1 MKWLENERKIWV
13 GMGGKNGAESGLKLE
28 KIKRPEMVPNWAYI
42 GSKMG
47 PNWAC
52 MWAGEGLACGR
63 LREKKIGPKNWLG
76 WVPYGALPKFQKKF
90 AKRWGRCGHV
100 AAECSGVAGALP
112 AFAQEGCRPFVHS
125 PGIPAISFLK
135 LQIKGLG
142 FR

>member
-63 LREKKIGPKNWLG
+63 LMEKKIGPKNWLV
-76 WVPYGALPKFQKKF
+76 WVPHGALPKFQKKC
-90 AKRWGRCGHV
+90 KKVGG
-100 AAECSGVAGALP
+100 GVATWQLSAQVWLVLLP
-112 AFAQEGCRPFVHS
+112 LLLRRAAGRPFIHREFRPS
-125 PGIPAISFLK
+125 PFWNYKLK
-135 LQIKGLG
+135 V
-142 FR
+142 